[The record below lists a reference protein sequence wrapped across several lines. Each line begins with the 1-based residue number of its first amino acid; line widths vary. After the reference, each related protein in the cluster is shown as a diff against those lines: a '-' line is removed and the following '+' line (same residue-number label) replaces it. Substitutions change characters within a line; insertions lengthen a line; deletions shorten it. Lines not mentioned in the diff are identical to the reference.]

1 MWKSLDRT
9 AVSGPNPAAASGR
22 DPDGERLKEI
32 FKKVRR
38 IEITTKKVVNE
49 VMAGEYHS
57 VFKGRGMEFSEVR
70 EYCFGDDVRTIDWNV
85 TARTGRPHV
94 KVFAEERELT
104 VILMVDASS
113 SLAFG
118 TRDKTKGELAAELSA
133 LLAFSAIENH
143 DRVGLIIFTDRIERS
158 LPPKKGRR
166 HVLRVIREILSFRPE
181 TTRTDLALALEYLS
195 RVQRRRA
202 VVFLLSD
209 FIAPDYTRAL
219 RIANRRH
226 DLIAFTL
233 SDPREQE
240 LPPIGLVELEDAET
254 GEHLLIDTYDAAT
267 RERFAEQFGR
277 QAAERRKNFRSM
289 DLDNLHLGTVESYEQ
304 PLLRFFRERA
314 RRFR

>member
-1 MWKSLDRT
+1 VATGLKPVALTKRGNGD
-9 AVSGPNPAAASGR
+9 
-22 DPDGERLKEI
+22 DRLKEI

-70 EYCFGDDVRTIDWNV
+70 EYYPGDDVRTIDWNV

-94 KVFAEERELT
+94 KVFSEERELT

-133 LLAFSAIENH
+133 LIAFSAIENN

-158 LPPKKGRR
+158 IPPKKGRR

-181 TTRTDLALALEYLS
+181 TNRTDLALALEYLS
-195 RVQRRRA
+195 RIQRRRA
-202 VVFLLSD
+202 VVFLISD
-209 FIAPDYTRAL
+209 FIAPDYSRAL
-219 RIANRRH
+219 RVANRRH
-226 DLIAFTL
+226 DLIAMTL
-233 SDPREQE
+233 SDPRERE
-240 LPPIGLVELEDAET
+240 IPPLGLVELEDAET
-254 GEHLLIDTYDAAT
+254 GESLLLDTYDEAT
-267 RERFAEQFGR
+267 RDRFAELFGLR
-277 QAAERRKNFRSM
+277 LAERARRFRGM
-289 DLDNLHLGTVESYEQ
+289 DLDNLELGTAENYER

-314 RRFR
+314 RKFR

>member
-1 MWKSLDRT
+1 M
-9 AVSGPNPAAASGR
+9 ASTTQISRNHG
-22 DPDGERLKEI
+22 DDRLKEI

-70 EYCFGDDVRTIDWNV
+70 EYYPGDDVRTIDWNV

-94 KVFAEERELT
+94 KVFSEERELT

-133 LLAFSAIENH
+133 LIAFSAIENN

-158 LPPKKGRR
+158 IPPKKGRR

-181 TTRTDLALALEYLS
+181 TNRTDLALALEYLS
-195 RVQRRRA
+195 RIQRRRA
-202 VVFLLSD
+202 VVFLISD
-209 FIAPDYTRAL
+209 FIAPDYSRAL

-226 DLIAFTL
+226 DLIAMTL
-233 SDPREQE
+233 SDPRERE
-240 LPPIGLVELEDAET
+240 IPPLGLVELEDAET
-254 GEHLLIDTYDAAT
+254 GESLLLDTYDEAT
-267 RERFAEQFGR
+267 RDRFAELAGIR
-277 QAAERRKNFRSM
+277 TAERVKHFRGM
-289 DLDNLHLGTVESYEQ
+289 DLDNLELGTAENYER

-314 RRFR
+314 RKFR

>member
-1 MWKSLDRT
+1 MASI
-9 AVSGPNPAAASGR
+9 SSAAAPGNG
-22 DPDGERLKEI
+22 DDRLKEI

-38 IEITTKKVVNE
+38 IEIATKKVVNE

-57 VFKGRGMEFSEVR
+57 VFKGRGMEFNEVR
-70 EYCFGDDVRTIDWNV
+70 EYYPGDDVRTIDWNV

-158 LPPKKGRR
+158 IPPKKGRR
-166 HVLRVIREILSFRPE
+166 HVLRVIREVLSFRPE
-181 TTRTDLALALEYLS
+181 TTKTDIGLALEYLS
-195 RVQRRRA
+195 RIQRRRA
-202 VVFLLSD
+202 VVFLISD

-219 RIANRRH
+219 RVANRRH
-226 DLIAFTL
+226 DLIALTL
-233 SDPREQE
+233 SDPRERE
-240 LPPIGLVELEDAET
+240 IPPLGLVELEDAET
-254 GEHLLIDTYDAAT
+254 GESLLLDTFDDAT
-267 RERFAEQFGR
+267 RERFAELAGLR
-277 QAAERRKNFRSM
+277 QAERSKSFQAI
-289 DLDNLHLGTVESYEQ
+289 DLDSLDLRTEAAYDRT
-304 PLLRFFRERA
+304 LIRFFRERA
-314 RRFR
+314 RKFR